1 MDYETAEGPQIGPA
15 LRGLGLNLLCR
26 DLARE
31 GTFLADVL
39 AMQVLRQTADFALL
53 RSGSVLVQL
62 HSDGSFA
69 SHPLHGLL
77 PEAGPRG
84 AGLELR
90 LYEIDP
96 DAACARVN
104 ANGPAMVLAP
114 PRDKPGHG
122 PGHGLREAVILSPE
136 GYAWV
141 PSRPIR

>member
-1 MDYETAEGPQIGPA
+1 MEYETAEGHQIGPA

-31 GTFLADVL
+31 GAFLVQVL
-39 AMQVLRQTADFALL
+39 EMQLLRQTADFALL
-53 RSGSVLVQL
+53 RSGSVLMQL
-62 HSDGSFA
+62 HSDRSFA
-69 SHPLHGLL
+69 AHPLHGLL
-77 PEAGPRG
+77 PVAGPRG

-96 DAACARVN
+96 DAACARVDPK
-104 ANGPAMVLAP
+104 GPAMVLAP

-122 PGHGLREAVILSPE
+122 LRETVILSPE

-141 PSRPIR
+141 PSRPMD

>member
-1 MDYETAEGPQIGPA
+1 MDYETAEGHQIGPT

-31 GTFLADVL
+31 VAFLAQVL
-39 AMQVLRQTADFALL
+39 EMQVLRQTADFALL
-53 RSGSVLVQL
+53 RSGTVLVQL

-69 SHPLHGLL
+69 AHPLHGLL
-77 PEAGPRG
+77 PEVGPRG

-96 DAACARVN
+96 DAACARVD

-114 PRDKPGHG
+114 PRDK

-141 PSRPIR
+141 PSRPIREPIS